1 MQLVWATLAGWL
13 AFGTFPHRWALAGM
27 IVIAASA
34 VILTWYERRRAGLNN
49 VGPEAGEWLETPMM
63 MCVPGAG
70 LTEIELDATPTGLAT
85 QVSQLGIGESTII
98 STGKGPP
105 KTVIRTD

>member
-13 AFGTFPHRWALAGM
+13 AFGAFPHRWALAGM
-27 IVIAASA
+27 VVIAASA
-34 VILTWYERRRAGLNN
+34 VMLAWYERRRAGITNGDLTA
-49 VGPEAGEWLETPMM
+49 VDWLRTPMM

-70 LTEIELDATPTGLAT
+70 LTEIKLGATPTGPVSE
-85 QVSQLGIGESTII
+85 VSQLGIGESTIV
-98 STGKGPP
+98 SFGKGPP

>member
-34 VILTWYERRRAGLNN
+34 VMLTWYERRRAELNDG
-49 VGPEAGEWLETPMM
+49 GPEAGEWLETPMM

-70 LTEIELDATPTGLAT
+70 LTEIKLDATPTGLAT

-98 STGKGPP
+98 SSGKGPP